1 MKMENVD
8 QIFDEFK
15 NAKILVIGD
24 VMIDCYMTGRVTRI
38 SPEAPVPIV
47 NVQSRSYRL
56 GGAANVALN
65 LKSLGADPILC
76 SVIGSDSKAKVFY
89 NLMEDCDLTSDAIV
103 PMYGRRTTIKYR
115 IIGNNAHIVRVDDER
130 VQQLKEREKRQFL
143 TTIEQIID
151 HNNIDAII
159 FEDYDKGIFSHDLIS
174 EIISFAKSKDIFIAV
189 DPKEK
194 NFHNYV
200 GVNLFKPNLR
210 ELSRGLHLEENTELT
225 LDEIHSLAKEF
236 ANSQNIDKV
245 MITMSARGIAFYDR
259 INDKFSH
266 QPAFQRRVSDVSGAG
281 DTVISVSTLFLLK
294 NHSVEETCL
303 ASNLAGGL
311 VCEYVGVVPISASQ
325 LKSEYLKNEESI
337 KMGK

>member
-1 MKMENVD
+1 MKKEIID
-8 QIFDEFK
+8 QIFEEFK

-24 VMIDCYMTGRVTRI
+24 VMIDCYLTGKVSRI

-115 IIGNNAHIVRVDDER
+115 IIGNNCHIVRVDDER
-130 VQQLKEREKRQFL
+130 VQELKEREKRQFL
-143 TTIEQIID
+143 TTVEQIID
-151 HNNIDAII
+151 HNVIDAII
-159 FEDYDKGIFSHDLIS
+159 FEDYDKGLFSKDLIS
-174 EIISFAKSKDIFIAV
+174 EIINFAHKKNIFVAV

-194 NFHNYV
+194 NFNNYTN
-200 GVNLFKPNLR
+200 VNLFKPNMK
-210 ELSRGLHLEENTELT
+210 ELSKGLHVEENAELSLEE
-225 LDEIHSLAKEF
+225 IHELAKDF
-236 ANSQNIDKV
+236 AEKQNIDKV
-245 MITMSARGIAFYDR
+245 MVTMSSRGIAFYDR
-259 INDKFSH
+259 ENDKFFH

-281 DTVISVSTLFLLK
+281 DTVISVSSLYLLK
-294 NHSVEETCL
+294 GHTVEETCL

-311 VCEYVGVVPISASQ
+311 VCEYVGVVPINGAQ
-325 LKSEYLKNEESI
+325 LKSELVKHSTDNVR
-337 KMGK
+337 